1 MGMFNPATRKQLK
14 LRMAIDGP
22 SGSGKTYTALRF
34 AFALGQKVLAIDTEH
49 GSMSKYRGDSP
60 DGIAWNWNVCELA
73 HFDPQN
79 YTMAMKEARRFNPD
93 VLIIDSLS
101 HAWEGIGGALEQ
113 VSQSSSAN
121 KYTAWKDVTPKHQRM
136 VETILA
142 FPAHVIVT
150 MRSKMEHVL
159 EADERGRMVPRKVGM
174 APIQRPGTEYEFD
187 IVCELDWDHKLTVTK
202 TRCPAVD
209 GMQVER
215 PGPDFMQPV
224 LAWLSDGEAVVAT
237 ETGGVPSGPGRDAS
251 PPPADLRHSASEHDH
266 CTPTQV
272 DAIKRLAAELRMPT
286 DSLRDVLHKKGV
298 FKIGELTI
306 GQADE
311 LILKMQLKFQQM
323 QLEQKSAARRS
334 EHEDIPF

>member
-34 AFALGQKVLAIDTEH
+34 AFALGKKVLAIDTEH

-60 DGIAWNWNVCELA
+60 DGITWNWQVCELA

-79 YTMAMKEARRFNPD
+79 YTAAMQEARRFNPD
-93 VLIIDSLS
+93 VLIVDSLS
-101 HAWEGIGGALEQ
+101 QAWEGIGGALEQ
-113 VSQSSSAN
+113 VSQSKSAN

-142 FPAHVIVT
+142 FPGHVIAT

-159 EADERGRMVPRKVGM
+159 EADEKGRMVPRKVGM
-174 APIQRPGTEYEFD
+174 APVQRPGMEYEFD

-202 TRCPAVD
+202 TRCPAID

-224 LAWLSDGEAVVAT
+224 LTWLSDGEAVAS
-237 ETGGVPSGPGRDAS
+237 EAGGVSPDPGTDAS
-251 PPPADLRHSASEHDH
+251 PPPADLRRSAGDNDR

-272 DAIKRLAAELRMPT
+272 DAIKRLAVDLAMPI
-286 DSLRDVLHKKGV
+286 DSLRNVLHRKGV
-298 FKIGELTI
+298 FKIAELTI
-306 GQADE
+306 RQADD
-311 LILKMQLKFQQM
+311 LIQKMRLKSQEMQLGQRQ
-323 QLEQKSAARRS
+323 EN
-334 EHEDIPF
+334 IPF